1 MTQVTDL
8 LALFVGV
15 LSTTPVVVSTWPTL
29 LTAPSSAEGVF
40 GVPRVYA
47 VPPPTQR
54 LSHAL
59 GGLADPSRHMSVVSS
74 VTTPLEKSSGQGR
87 GDNRSPSPQGT
98 KGKEAMEV
106 DDNGLGHLP
115 YGLELDNVADDL
127 PHSRFVL
134 TDHDLASEDD
144 KMQDDWP
151 HSSAI
156 PSVSSSLQR
165 DKDEDAMK
173 TDDINTTCCLG
184 QPTTVLI
191 EMSSP

>member
-1 MTQVTDL
+1 
-8 LALFVGV
+8 
-15 LSTTPVVVSTWPTL
+15 
-29 LTAPSSAEGVF
+29 
-40 GVPRVYA
+40 
-47 VPPPTQR
+47 
-54 LSHAL
+54 
-59 GGLADPSRHMSVVSS
+59 MSVVSS

-144 KMQDDWP
+144 KMQDHRIGRTALLFQQYHP
-151 HSSAI
+151 LL
-156 PSVSSSLQR
+156 SVTRMRMLWRLMISTQPVVWDNLQR
-165 DKDEDAMK
+165 FSLK
-173 TDDINTTCCLG
+173 
-184 QPTTVLI
+184 
-191 EMSSP
+191 